1 VVASHRNW
9 PGSAGADGGGALRP
23 ESRTRQPFRGGLV
36 TPQWLAALRQGQ
48 HPMPATVTI
57 VAGCTGVWIASIA
70 TGGSV
75 WSGSVRGP
83 VDRGLARNAVLIAS
97 GQWWR
102 ALSYGAVNLSVFSL
116 VWVMALLLLAGM
128 QVERTYGTIRFL
140 AVLVPAL
147 TTGALTALFVEPAHA
162 FNAGTS
168 GATLGVATAAAIDL
182 LRRGVPWYQ
191 TFWVPALAII
201 LVLGLVFPA
210 GVTWGAHAGG
220 ILAGAIMGFIACD
233 PRPAGDRHRLVV
245 VVTVAV
251 VIVAASLAAVPFAA
265 RYSTSHGPVFIGARD
280 PGSLSVRV
288 RLA

>member
-1 VVASHRNW
+1 MGW
-9 PGSAGADGGGALRP
+9 QAGADAGDVSRP
-23 ESRTRQPFRGGLV
+23 EPRTSREPFRGGLI
-36 TPQWLAALRQGQ
+36 TPQWLAALRRGQ
-48 HPMPATVTI
+48 RPMPATLTI

-83 VDRGLARNAVLIAS
+83 VDHALARNAVLIAS

-102 ALSYGAVNLSVFSL
+102 ALSYGALNLSIFSL

-140 AVLVPAL
+140 AVLAPAW
-147 TTGALTALFVEPAHA
+147 TAGALTALFVEPAHA

-210 GVTWGAHAGG
+210 DVTWGAHAGG
-220 ILAGAIMGFIACD
+220 IVAGGIMGFIACD
-233 PRPAGDRHRLVV
+233 PRPAAGRHRLVV
-245 VVTVAV
+245 VITVAAA
-251 VIVAASLAAVPFAA
+251 IVAASLAAVPFAA
-265 RYSTSHGPVFIGARD
+265 RYTTSHGPVFIGAPVSATRTNQ
-280 PGSLSVRV
+280 PPR
-288 RLA
+288 

>member
-1 VVASHRNW
+1 
-9 PGSAGADGGGALRP
+9 
-23 ESRTRQPFRGGLV
+23 
-36 TPQWLAALRQGQ
+36 
-48 HPMPATVTI
+48 MPATLTV

-75 WSGSVRGP
+75 GSGAVRGP

-102 ALSYGAVNLSVFSL
+102 ALSYGALNLSVFSL

-140 AVLVPAL
+140 AVLVPAW
-147 TTGALTALFVEPAHA
+147 TAGALTALFVEPAHA

-182 LRRGVPWYQ
+182 FRRGVPWYQ
-191 TFWVPALAII
+191 TFWVPALVII

-210 GVTWGAHAGG
+210 DVTWGAHAGG
-220 ILAGAIMGFIACD
+220 IIAGGIIGFTACD
-233 PRPAGDRHRLVV
+233 PRPAAGRHRLLPVV
-245 VVTVAV
+245 LAGA
-251 VIVAASLAAVPFAA
+251 IVAGSLAAVPFAA
-265 RYSTSHGPVFIGARD
+265 RYATSHGPVFIGARYSGQ
-280 PGSLSVRV
+280 P
-288 RLA
+288 

>member
-1 VVASHRNW
+1 M
-9 PGSAGADGGGALRP
+9 
-23 ESRTRQPFRGGLV
+23 SREPFRGGLV
-36 TPQWLAALRQGQ
+36 TPQWLAALRRGGR
-48 HPMPATVTI
+48 PMPATLTI
-57 VAGCTGVWIASIA
+57 VAGCVGVWIASIA

-102 ALSYGAVNLSVFSL
+102 AVSYGALNLPVFAL
-116 VWVMALLLLAGM
+116 VWVMGLLLLAGM
-128 QVERTYGTIRFL
+128 QVERTYGTTRFV
-140 AVLVPAL
+140 AVLAPAL

-201 LVLGLVFPA
+201 LVLGLIFPA

-220 ILAGAIMGFIACD
+220 MIAGGVMGFLACD
-233 PRPAGDRHRLVV
+233 PRPAGSRHRLVV
-245 VVTVAV
+245 VVTAAA

-265 RYSTSHGPVFIGARD
+265 RYTVSHGPVFIGAPASAARTVQLL
-280 PGSLSVRV
+280 G
-288 RLA
+288 